1 MSKLYF
7 GDRVAVLNV
16 SFFRTERVF
25 MSQIK
30 KQTHMKVPQNR
41 NHALIFCPHDNLP
54 KSNSKSLSKC
64 H

>member
-1 MSKLYF
+1 
-7 GDRVAVLNV
+7 
-16 SFFRTERVF
+16 